1 MSLTVSCS
9 LFSGTLLV
17 QHGRPVEGEVHL
29 RKALE
34 LNPHHTGAA
43 NNLKVALYDKKV
55 QQQQRKEKGNG
66 KGKEQNKRASRTAN
80 KTTSSQNK
88 RKKRKARK

>member
-1 MSLTVSCS
+1 MCTV
-9 LFSGTLLV
+9 GTLLV
-17 QHGRPVEGEVHL
+17 QHGRPEDGEVYL

-55 QQQQRKEKGNG
+55 KEQQRRKQPSKNST
-66 KGKEQNKRASRTAN
+66 KQK
-80 KTTSSQNK
+80 KTK
-88 RKKRKARK
+88 KKKKRK